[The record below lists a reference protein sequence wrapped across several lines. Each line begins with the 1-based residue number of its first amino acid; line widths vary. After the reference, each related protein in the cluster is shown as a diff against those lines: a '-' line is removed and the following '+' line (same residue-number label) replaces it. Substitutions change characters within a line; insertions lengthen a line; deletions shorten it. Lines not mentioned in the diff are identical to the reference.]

1 MNGPVVID
9 AQGNQLLRFSRLAE
23 EELTHLD
30 PTIPLPLSLVVAVS
44 ESGTLM
50 VFNRWRQEWE
60 LPGGMIDPGE
70 SPREA
75 AAREYVEETGQAA
88 PVLEFAG
95 VATFALMPDHRVEY
109 AAVFLARVTP
119 NLTPFEANDE
129 VEQIC
134 SWDGSTLSGLA
145 ELDAEICRLV
155 RQPPIP

>member
-1 MNGPVVID
+1 M
-9 AQGNQLLRFSRLAE
+9 S
-23 EELTHLD
+23 
-30 PTIPLPLSLVVAVS
+30 
-44 ESGTLM
+44 
-50 VFNRWRQEWE
+50 
-60 LPGGMIDPGE
+60 
-70 SPREA
+70 
-75 AAREYVEETGQAA
+75 VEETGQAA

-119 NLTPFEANDE
+119 NLTPFEANGE

-145 ELDAEICRLV
+145 ELDAEIARLV